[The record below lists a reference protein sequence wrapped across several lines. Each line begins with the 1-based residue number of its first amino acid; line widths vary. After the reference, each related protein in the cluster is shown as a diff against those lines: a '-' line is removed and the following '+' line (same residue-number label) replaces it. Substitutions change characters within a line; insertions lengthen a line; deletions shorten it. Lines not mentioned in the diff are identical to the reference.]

1 MESQII
7 SYYNPNYQSQ
17 SRAARPADDLMGQIG
32 ESVEITRL
40 KEQVKKL
47 ESGMNGLA
55 KLADEQ
61 TEILKEW
68 EYIGIS
74 RWGVD
79 TPDDVD
85 YYIQGLVDEDD
96 DEVEEL
102 EEELAA
108 EKEQRR
114 LDNEKA
120 REVIQ
125 SCCNEIEDYREIAA
139 THFPTEEGL
148 DSCEPMWLPGQQG
161 PVGANSKTLLRYIE
175 EIEEDREHYKKLVEK
190 QASKHRPAEE
200 VTRVKDLLE
209 IDDGYMADS
218 EGEVWKR
225 CDPKFG
231 HLGKAVAD
239 GMMEVFQ
246 ERGITIIDG
255 DTPKRTRSGKSY

>member
-1 MESQII
+1 
-7 SYYNPNYQSQ
+7 
-17 SRAARPADDLMGQIG
+17 
-32 ESVEITRL
+32 
-40 KEQVKKL
+40 
-47 ESGMNGLA
+47 
-55 KLADEQ
+55 ADEQ

-79 TPDDVD
+79 TPDDVE
-85 YYIQGLVDEDD
+85 YSIQELVDEKNEADD
-96 DEVEEL
+96 NLVEISTEL
-102 EEELAA
+102 EA
-108 EKEQRR
+108 EKKQRYE
-114 LDNEKA
+114 DNEKA

-125 SCCNEIEDYREIAA
+125 SCCNEIFEYREIAA
-139 THFPTEEGL
+139 LHVPTEEGL
-148 DSCEPMWLPGQQG
+148 DSCEPMWLPGQRG
-161 PVGANSKTLLRYIE
+161 PIGGNSKTLLRYIE
-175 EIEEDREHYKKLVEK
+175 EIEEDREHYKKLAEK

-255 DTPKRTRSGKSY
+255 DAPKMTRSGKCY

>member
-1 MESQII
+1 MEQQII
-7 SYYNPNYQSQ
+7 AYYNPNFQSK
-17 SRAARPADDLMGQIG
+17 SRAGRPADDLMGQIG

-40 KEQVKKL
+40 KEQVANL
-47 ESGMNGLA
+47 TSGMNQLA

-125 SCCNEIEDYREIAA
+125 SCCNDMKNYQAIADDYI
-139 THFPTEEGL
+139 PTQEGL
-148 DSCEPMWLPGQQG
+148 DGIGGGLAAM
-161 PVGANSKTLLRYIE
+161 NDKTLRCYIE
-175 EIEEDREHYKKLVEK
+175 EIEKDREHYKQLAEK
-190 QASKHRPAEE
+190 QASKHRPAEKPTP
-200 VTRVKDLLE
+200 TRVKDLLE
-209 IDDGYMADS
+209 IDDGYLADVES
-218 EGEVWKR
+218 
-225 CDPKFG
+225 
-231 HLGKAVAD
+231 AVR
-239 GMMEVFQ
+239 EVFQ
-246 ERGITIIDG
+246 ERGTTIIDG
-255 DTPKRTRSGKSY
+255 DAPKMTRSGKCY